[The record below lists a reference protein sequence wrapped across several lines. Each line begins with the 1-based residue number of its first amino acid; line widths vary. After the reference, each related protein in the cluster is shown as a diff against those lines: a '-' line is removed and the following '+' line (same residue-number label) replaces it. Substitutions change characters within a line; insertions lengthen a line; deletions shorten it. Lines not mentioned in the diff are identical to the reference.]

1 MSKNKI
7 KMKKFNFFGLLLT
20 LVLAVGC
27 GTKKNSATTGDNS
40 MNALDWEGVYIMEQ
54 QNDLPEI
61 QLTLKSN
68 NTYQIIVSNWNK
80 QPDNTYFEGKFT
92 WDKTGGFIQMDQLIS
107 NINTSKLKVG
117 ENVLWAKDGSTENIK
132 FIKMDVNPALT
143 EKYWKLVAVNDIKI
157 TNKDF
162 IETEPH
168 IMFKSEFNHVRGNDG
183 CNQFQGGFEINGNKI
198 TFGRMLSTLKACPD
212 VFASTEFRKL
222 LSEEIT
228 FEVKNDK
235 LTLKTKNDT
244 FQFEAVYF

>member
-1 MSKNKI
+1 
-7 KMKKFNFFGLLLT
+7 
-20 LVLAVGC
+20 
-27 GTKKNSATTGDNS
+27 
-40 MNALDWEGVYIMEQ
+40 
-54 QNDLPEI
+54 
-61 QLTLKSN
+61 
-68 NTYQIIVSNWNK
+68 
-80 QPDNTYFEGKFT
+80 
-92 WDKTGGFIQMDQLIS
+92 
-107 NINTSKLKVG
+107 SKLKVG
-117 ENVLWAKDGSTENIK
+117 ENVLWAKDGNIENIK

-183 CNQFQGGFEINGNKI
+183 CNQFQGKFEIKGNKI
-198 TFGRMLSTLKACPD
+198 SFERMLSTLKACPD

>member
-1 MSKNKI
+1 
-7 KMKKFNFFGLLLT
+7 MKKFKFFGLLLT
-20 LVLAVGC
+20 LVVAIGC
-27 GTKKNSATTGDNS
+27 GTKKNSATTTDNS
-40 MNALDWEGVYIMEQ
+40 MTSLDWDGKYIFDGNTEAPAIQISLTKKGEFNAVIMDN
-54 QNDLPEI
+54 QNNAD
-61 QLTLKSN
+61 
-68 NTYQIIVSNWNK
+68 NK
-80 QPDNTYFEGKFT
+80 YVKGTFV
-92 WDKTGGFIQMDQLIS
+92 WDKAGKSIILDQPIAETGIKQFF
-107 NINTSKLKVG
+107 VG
-117 ENVLWAKDGSTENIK
+117 ENKITAVDGVVGKIECKKMQENSELI
-132 FIKMDVNPALT
+132 
-143 EKYWKLVAVNDIKI
+143 EKYWKLIAVNDIKI

-183 CNQFQGGFEINGNKI
+183 CNQFQGNFEINGNKI

-235 LTLKTKNDT
+235 LTLKTNNDT